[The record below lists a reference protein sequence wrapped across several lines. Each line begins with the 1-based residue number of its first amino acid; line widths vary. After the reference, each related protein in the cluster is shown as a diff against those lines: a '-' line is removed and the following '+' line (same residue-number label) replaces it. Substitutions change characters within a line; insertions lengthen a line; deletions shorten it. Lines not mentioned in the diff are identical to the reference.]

1 MECSRIFSISGR
13 FKSIRRL
20 YVYGIGMSI
29 RRLYDLVAGGGGDY
43 SIPVVYRDPIG
54 SNNGYCWAMFGTLKK
69 TFCKEQ
75 RACM

>member
-29 RRLYDLVAGGGGDY
+29 RRLYDLVAGGEEIIRYQWCIEILSDLIMVIVGPCLVPEKD
-43 SIPVVYRDPIG
+43 
-54 SNNGYCWAMFGTLKK
+54 FL
-69 TFCKEQ
+69 
-75 RACM
+75 